1 MDLYLF
7 DPERQA
13 LGASAGL
20 KEFGKIQ
27 FMYQEAFTDQHSL
40 KLLTP
45 VMEYNI
51 FLNHDGIAPETQGIR
66 ITDREGFGDELL
78 DHLSGGL
85 IKGQWIIQG
94 PVGIQGTKAGVQ
106 VIEAFIHLF

>member
-7 DPERQA
+7 DPEREA

-27 FMYQEAFTDQHSL
+27 FMHHETLADQHGL
-40 KLLTP
+40 ELLTP

-51 FLNHDGIAPETQGIR
+51 LLNHDGIAPESQGIC

-78 DHLSGGL
+78 DHLSGRL

-94 PVGIQGTKAGVQ
+94 PLVIQGTKAGVQ
-106 VIEAFIHLF
+106 VV